1 MSKSARK
8 DPNRY
13 PIGWTAERVKAV
25 IKHYESQTAD
35 DAIAEADR
43 AFVNA
48 KQEWMAIPLELVPVI
63 RELLARFKDRR
74 NEGRTRQVRRAT
86 RSVR

>member
-1 MSKSARK
+1 MSKHARR

-13 PIGWTAERVKAV
+13 PIGWSADRVKAV

-48 KQEWMAIPLELVPVI
+48 KQEWVAIPLELVPVI
-63 RELLARFKDRR
+63 RELLARYEDRR
-74 NEGRTRQVRRAT
+74 TAGRTRPGRRVT
-86 RSVR
+86 RAGR